1 MSGDIDWCADPDNY
15 WLIRYVFGDEP
26 NFVMYAR
33 FGDDEARCVWYIPSS
48 PPQSLITRAKHD
60 VVERTKQQ

>member
-15 WLIRYVFGDEP
+15 WLIRYVFGDKP

-33 FGDDEARCVWYIPSS
+33 LGDDEARCVWYIPVNSN
-48 PPQSLITRAKHD
+48 
-60 VVERTKQQ
+60 KQECRNQLAS